1 MINLLNQLIGS
12 VPSRRAR
19 YLALAAFA
27 ALLAL
32 AAFLGA
38 DQTDW

>member
-1 MINLLNQLIGS
+1 MFQLVNLLPQRTRLITL
-12 VPSRRAR
+12 
-19 YLALAAFA
+19 LALAA
-27 ALLAL
+27 LVVL